1 MPEIWYEDKNNK
13 QHRHYVD
20 IFIPSQNR
28 MIEVKSTWTA
38 KTGKDYIFLKQEAG
52 KKAGYLYE
60 IWVYNEKGKKVECY
74 I

>member
-1 MPEIWYEDKNNK
+1 
-13 QHRHYVD
+13 
-20 IFIPSQNR
+20 

-38 KTGKDYIFLKQEAG
+38 EKKKDNIFLKQEAG

-60 IWVYNEKGKKVECY
+60 IWVYNGKGEKFECY